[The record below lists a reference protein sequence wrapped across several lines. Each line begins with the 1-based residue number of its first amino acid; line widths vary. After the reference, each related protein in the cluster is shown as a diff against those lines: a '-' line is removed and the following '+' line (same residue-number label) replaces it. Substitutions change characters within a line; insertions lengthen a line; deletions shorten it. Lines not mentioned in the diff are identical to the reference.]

1 MHFFLA
7 VNKQKKKNSFR
18 YNISMEKV
26 REIEI
31 KREGYLEKRH
41 TVAIVVPTYTIESS
55 GIHNKEIESTDEEI
69 IGLLA

>member
-1 MHFFLA
+1 
-7 VNKQKKKNSFR
+7 
-18 YNISMEKV
+18 MEKV
-26 REIEI
+26 RVIET

-55 GIHNKEIESTDEEI
+55 SIHNKEIESTDEEI